1 MAVGEDGYRLE
12 SRLFGDQGMF
22 GTLDESLDFADGYF
36 LSKAVGTFL
45 QHRHPS
51 VYACV
56 ASDAHPLSVPLESEI
71 VRGLL
76 ECGVRVLSFSVS
88 PTPLVRFAATELRAQ
103 VAISVTRGSLPET
116 HSGVKIFLEG
126 SALDAE
132 RALLLRNIAANGNWR
147 KGSGGRLAKSEGVD
161 AYTMR
166 LFAETAWRQGN
177 GARSGGGAVRRLLP
191 RVLLAQSAH
200 GGSAEVLGTIAE
212 KLSAHAEQVLVLEDR
227 AALHLA
233 LQEEREQVGF
243 LFNSDGTA
251 LQAFVG
257 GRGEISAEE
266 LFGLLLRGEAV
277 SSRKRVVLADR
288 LVGQRAVQEWESAW
302 KTGGLRVVRC
312 SEFGA
317 GMLACL
323 STKRGASKRGATR
336 QGATR
341 QGATRQGATRQG
353 VSKQGASEGGISEEE
368 DFSLSSCATFSC
380 DGHMALGDS
389 YYPFEDAFYVALR
402 FLSGLATGLFR
413 MDALGALPSRGARG
427 EAELLRIFVAKTHA
441 EGGDSFF
448 CNKDALLMQLR
459 AWVKAWVKTGVKDW
473 VKAGVKTEG
482 GEATS
487 EVAEEEVEEAEE
499 VERKL
504 SCGRGRWIVRV
515 ARFEEGLVARCEGED
530 REALERARE
539 DLRGALSSCGIDSVL
554 SKFVLS

>member
-36 LSKAVGTFL
+36 LGKAVGTFL
-45 QHRHPS
+45 QHRHPN

-56 ASDAHPLSVPLESEI
+56 ASDAHPLSVPLESEV

-88 PTPLVRFAATELRAQ
+88 PTPLVRFATTELRAQ
-103 VAISVTRGSLPET
+103 VALSVTRGSLPET
-116 HSGVKIFLEG
+116 YSGVKIFLEG

-177 GARSGGGAVRRLLP
+177 GARSGEGAARHLLP

-227 AALHLA
+227 AALLRA
-233 LQEEREQVGF
+233 LREEREQVGF

-266 LFGLLLRGEAV
+266 LFGLLLRGGAV

-288 LVGQRAVQEWESAW
+288 FVGQRAVQEWESSG

-341 QGATRQGATRQG
+341 R
-353 VSKQGASEGGISEEE
+353 GASEGGVSEEE

-402 FLSGLATGLFR
+402 FLSGLATGSFGV
-413 MDALGALPSRGARG
+413 DALRALPSRGTRG
-427 EAELLRIFVAKTHA
+427 EAELLRILVAKTQA
-441 EGGDSFF
+441 EGGGSFF
-448 CNKDALLMQLR
+448 CNKDGLLMQLR
-459 AWVKAWVKTGVKDW
+459 ALVKT
-473 VKAGVKTEG
+473 GVKTEG
-482 GEATS
+482 GDAVS
-487 EVAEEEVEEAEE
+487 EVAEEKVEEAEGVETGE

>member
-36 LSKAVGTFL
+36 LGKAVGTFL
-45 QHRHPS
+45 QHRHPN

-56 ASDAHPLSVPLESEI
+56 ASDAHPLSVPLESEV

-103 VAISVTRGSLPET
+103 VALSVTRGSLPET

-166 LFAETAWRQGN
+166 LFAETVWRQGN
-177 GARSGGGAVRRLLP
+177 GARSGEGAVRRLLP

-233 LQEEREQVGF
+233 LREEREQVGF

-277 SSRKRVVLADR
+277 SARKRVVLADR
-288 LVGQRAVQEWESAW
+288 FVGQRAVQEWESSG

-336 QGATR
+336 QGATKR
-341 QGATRQGATRQG
+341 
-353 VSKQGASEGGISEEE
+353 GISEEE

-389 YYPFEDAFYVALR
+389 YYSFEDAFYVALR
-402 FLSGLATGLFR
+402 FLSGLATGSFGV
-413 MDALGALPSRGARG
+413 DALRALPSRGTRG
-427 EAELLRIFVAKTHA
+427 EAELLRILVAKTQA
-441 EGGDSFF
+441 EGGGSFF
-448 CNKDALLMQLR
+448 CNKDGLLMQLR
-459 AWVKAWVKTGVKDW
+459 AL
-473 VKAGVKTEG
+473 VKAGIKTEG
-482 GEATS
+482 GDAVS
-487 EVAEEEVEEAEE
+487 EVAEEKVEEVEEEKVEEVEEAEGVETGE

>member
-1 MAVGEDGYRLE
+1 
-12 SRLFGDQGMF
+12 
-22 GTLDESLDFADGYF
+22 
-36 LSKAVGTFL
+36 
-45 QHRHPS
+45 
-51 VYACV
+51 
-56 ASDAHPLSVPLESEI
+56 
-71 VRGLL
+71 
-76 ECGVRVLSFSVS
+76 
-88 PTPLVRFAATELRAQ
+88 
-103 VAISVTRGSLPET
+103 
-116 HSGVKIFLEG
+116 
-126 SALDAE
+126 
-132 RALLLRNIAANGNWR
+132 
-147 KGSGGRLAKSEGVD
+147 
-161 AYTMR
+161 
-166 LFAETAWRQGN
+166 
-177 GARSGGGAVRRLLP
+177 
-191 RVLLAQSAH
+191 
-200 GGSAEVLGTIAE
+200 
-212 KLSAHAEQVLVLEDR
+212 
-227 AALHLA
+227 
-233 LQEEREQVGF
+233 
-243 LFNSDGTA
+243 
-251 LQAFVG
+251 
-257 GRGEISAEE
+257 
-266 LFGLLLRGEAV
+266 
-277 SSRKRVVLADR
+277 
-288 LVGQRAVQEWESAW
+288 
-302 KTGGLRVVRC
+302 
-312 SEFGA
+312 
-317 GMLACL
+317 MLACL
-323 STKRGASKRGATR
+323 STKREASKR
-336 QGATR
+336 
-341 QGATRQGATRQG
+341 GATRQGATRQG

-459 AWVKAWVKTGVKDW
+459 AWVKTGVKDW